1 MTREYDRL
9 WDELIELKAD
19 NERLRDARQLDA
31 ENTTLAFKLGNLE
44 QTDKDN
50 RERTKQLEA
59 DNDRLRI
66 AARDV
71 RHRNDCLQSDFS
83 VLERYRD
90 QLEAVRDA
98 AKKTVSQAI
107 SECEQLQ
114 TEIPD
119 DIVEL
124 EAALTAAENDNG

>member
-19 NERLRDARQLDA
+19 NELAGKRIEWTVQDAA
-31 ENTTLAFKLGNLE
+31 EKAI
-44 QTDKDN
+44 
-50 RERTKQLEA
+50 
-59 DNDRLRI
+59 RI
-66 AARDV
+66 
-71 RHRNDCLQSDFS
+71 Q
-83 VLERYRD
+83 

-98 AKKTVSQAI
+98 AEKTVSQAI